1 MIQSDNHVHTAFSTD
16 STTPMEDM
24 LKRAI
29 ELGFTSICFTDH
41 MDYGFPSEDGKIE
54 FLLDTPAY
62 FDEMKRLEKIYP
74 QIQIRRGIE
83 LGIKE
88 DVVDKCINLVC
99 EYKFDFIIASTHLVD
114 NTDPYFDTYWQ
125 GIDEKSAI
133 LKYYEATL
141 NNVKSGVNFDVYGHI
156 DYITRYTPY
165 MKKLRKDNLYDD
177 IYSLKNVESFLDI
190 IEEIFKILI
199 YNGKGIEINTG
210 GLKYGTNHP
219 NPHERILKLY
229 HELGGEIITV
239 GSDAHETKHL
249 GYDFNKASHILK
261 SCGFK
266 YYTEF
271 TERISKFFL
280 L

>member
-1 MIQSDNHVHTAFSTD
+1 MIQSDNHVHTTFSTD

-29 ELGFTSICFTDH
+29 ELDFTSICFTDH
-41 MDYGFPSEDGKIE
+41 MDYNFPSKDGKVE
-54 FLLDTPAY
+54 FLLDTSAY
-62 FDEMKRLEKIYP
+62 FDEMKRLERLYP

-88 DVVDKCINLVC
+88 DVIEKCVNLTN
-99 EYKFDFIIASTHLVD
+99 EYKFDFIIASTHLVE
-114 NTDPYFDTYWQ
+114 NTDPYFDIYWQ
-125 GIDEKSAI
+125 GMDEKSAI

-141 NNVKSGVNFDVYGHI
+141 GNVKSGVNFDVYGHI

-165 MKKLRKDNLYDD
+165 MKKLRNDNLYDD
-177 IYSLKNVESFLDI
+177 IYCLKNAENFLDI

-229 HELGGEIITV
+229 HELGGEIVTV

-249 GYDFNKASHILK
+249 GYDFEKVPEILK

-271 TERISKFFL
+271 TERTSKFFL